1 MFSSSYIIKHIPFKD
16 QYIKYVRVL
25 GSNQSSLF
33 LPFFAKKVKVIH
45 TLNPQ
50 KSCPPQRLFSIDEMK
65 LKPAKL
71 RSLCISFFPISAFRF
86 FHTPEEARGR

>member
-33 LPFFAKKVKVIH
+33 LPFFAKKSKGHPYIE
-45 TLNPQ
+45 PS
-50 KSCPPQRLFSIDEMK
+50 KIMSPSKALF
-65 LKPAKL
+65 
-71 RSLCISFFPISAFRF
+71 
-86 FHTPEEARGR
+86 H